1 MRRIK
6 IPFKTRSKKT
16 ESNPRKIIWNALLR
30 HESRSATWPQLKDET
45 CLSKFTLSKYLNML
59 IKCGDVRVW
68 VDTSK
73 HPRLTV
79 YSLIPAAEAQLPE
92 QVKKLEGENRT
103 EIDEAWKYFID
114 LSLQSGYQLSK
125 VDDRQKA
132 RELLREY
139 LAFNIDVLAANLTSF
154 ISGAFSFS
162 KGHTRGKN
170 EQGKRLTEQ
179 EQYEIFIKNLKDDS
193 IKKVLIPWMESLAY
207 AGFWNQDIALGE
219 VEEDAVYR
227 YYGIERGRK
236 IDLSKM
242 LQVYERMGKL
252 LEEAKEDS
260 DKGRAS

>member
-1 MRRIK
+1 
-6 IPFKTRSKKT
+6 
-16 ESNPRKIIWNALLR
+16 
-30 HESRSATWPQLKDET
+30 
-45 CLSKFTLSKYLNML
+45 ML
-59 IKCGDVRVW
+59 IKYGDVKVW

-92 QVKKLEGENRT
+92 QVKKLEEPT

-162 KGHTRGKN
+162 KGVAR
-170 EQGKRLTEQ
+170 GKRLTRQ

-207 AGFWNQDIALGE
+207 SGFWNQDIALGE

-260 DKGRAS
+260 DKEKMKQG